1 MICRSVSRTIVAL
14 GLVWAVQSPWLP
26 TSEAGGRNET
36 PRVFVHEDGGFF
48 ASVWSSLT
56 TLWDKNGCSIDP
68 NGCPP
73 FPLNPEKDPRRSPP
87 KGPKGPVPPNTNGQ

>member
-26 TSEAGGRNET
+26 ASEAGGRNET
-36 PRVFVHEDGGFF
+36 PRLFVQEDGGFV

-68 NGCPP
+68 NGCPLP
-73 FPLNPEKDPRRSPP
+73 PGHLKPEKEPKPP
-87 KGPKGPVPPNTNGQ
+87 KDKDPKEPKD

>member
-36 PRVFVHEDGGFF
+36 PRLFVHEDGGFF
-48 ASVWSSLT
+48 VGVWSSLT

-68 NGCPP
+68 NGCAP
-73 FPLNPEKDPRRSPP
+73 FPLKPRKDPGQPPTQGPNEPGPP
-87 KGPKGPVPPNTNGQ
+87 KTKG